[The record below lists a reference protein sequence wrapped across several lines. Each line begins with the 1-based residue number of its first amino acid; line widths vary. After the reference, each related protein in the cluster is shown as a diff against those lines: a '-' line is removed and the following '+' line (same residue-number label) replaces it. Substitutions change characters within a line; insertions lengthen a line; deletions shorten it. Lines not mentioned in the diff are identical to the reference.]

1 MQSLRNRQRV
11 LLDSNGASKATLQPA
26 MSVQLRHRLSRRPDP
41 SGMGTPSSF
50 LVTRGGRPCC
60 QDPLDEPIWP
70 DPAIRYAA
78 SRESE
83 GANLPFGA
91 GTSRPSARTEPQKAP
106 AILPQRRNQR
116 LRKLSDHT
124 VTLDLLEHP
133 VQTRFSDVSPC
144 RTAIRGDEAKDLIM

>member
-1 MQSLRNRQRV
+1 
-11 LLDSNGASKATLQPA
+11 
-26 MSVQLRHRLSRRPDP
+26 
-41 SGMGTPSSF
+41 MGTPNPF

-70 DPAIRYAA
+70 DPAIKYAA

-83 GANLPFGA
+83 GETFLLAPGPI
-91 GTSRPSARTEPQKAP
+91 GPSARTEPQKAP
-106 AILPQRRNQR
+106 AILPQRRNQK

-124 VTLDLLEHP
+124 VTMTLLEHP

-144 RTAIRGDEAKDLIM
+144 RTAIRSDEAKDLIM